1 MTTVWDLIFHVLT
14 IITDMMSE
22 TDFFYSISIWDLFV
36 LLVVIIDI
44 RFIISG
50 IFGGDDDGYD
60 N

>member
-36 LLVVIIDI
+36 LMIVIIDI

-50 IFGGDDDGYD
+50 IFGGDDNGND

>member
-22 TDFFYSISIWDLFV
+22 TDFFYSISIWNLFV
-36 LLVVIIDI
+36 LMIVIIDI

-50 IFGGDDDGYD
+50 IFGGDDDGND